1 MTGGVIMEY
10 YSVPRLKSV
19 KISVLLTCFTRG
31 RSLRR
36 YVSLT
41 QKTKPVEQNRLGR
54 YPLSIDVKASL
65 LCYWQKLEQKSDN
78 PLLNEAFIYAR
89 NHSQFYDLL
98 NSDETIQVHYKN
110 EVIKNQQ
117 CVKSTRSSIKQQLQK
132 KFSQDWFKAQ
142 NDISDSSRQK
152 YTNKEIKKDYRL
164 EEYLKIVRNP
174 AHRISMTKLRL
185 GVHTLRIQT
194 GKYENKGASIPV
206 EERLCLVCKRN
217 CIEDEKHFL
226 IDCTEYESLRQQL
239 YFHISEND
247 ATFIN
252 LTDHDRTLHLLR
264 LDNDK
269 TSHIIA
275 KYAHLMFKKR
285 KQFQS
290 QKSN

>member
-1 MTGGVIMEY
+1 MEH

-19 KISVLLTCFTRG
+19 KISVLLTYFTRG

-98 NSDETIQVHYKN
+98 NSDETMQVHYKN

-132 KFSQDWFKAQ
+132 NFSQDWFKAQ
-142 NDISDSSRQK
+142 NDISDSSRPVS
-152 YTNKEIKKDYRL
+152 YTHL
-164 EEYLKIVRNP
+164 
-174 AHRISMTKLRL
+174 
-185 GVHTLRIQT
+185 TLPTNR
-194 GKYENKGASIPV
+194 EV
-206 EERLCLVCKRN
+206 
-217 CIEDEKHFL
+217 
-226 IDCTEYESLRQQL
+226 
-239 YFHISEND
+239 
-247 ATFIN
+247 
-252 LTDHDRTLHLLR
+252 
-264 LDNDK
+264 
-269 TSHIIA
+269 
-275 KYAHLMFKKR
+275 
-285 KQFQS
+285 
-290 QKSN
+290 

>member
-1 MTGGVIMEY
+1 M
-10 YSVPRLKSV
+10 
-19 KISVLLTCFTRG
+19 
-31 RSLRR
+31 
-36 YVSLT
+36 
-41 QKTKPVEQNRLGR
+41 
-54 YPLSIDVKASL
+54 
-65 LCYWQKLEQKSDN
+65 
-78 PLLNEAFIYAR
+78 
-89 NHSQFYDLL
+89 
-98 NSDETIQVHYKN
+98 HYKN

-117 CVKSTRSSIKQQLQK
+117 CVKNTRSSIKQQLQK
-132 KFSQDWFKAQ
+132 KIFSRLVKSSKRH
-142 NDISDSSRQK
+142 SDNSRQK

-252 LTDHDRTLHLLR
+252 LTDHDRTLYLLR
-264 LDNDK
+264 LDNDN
-269 TSHIIA
+269 TSQVIA
-275 KYAHLMFKKR
+275 KYAHLMFQNR
-285 KQFQS
+285 KQILS
-290 QKSN
+290 QKSNRLVN

>member
-1 MTGGVIMEY
+1 
-10 YSVPRLKSV
+10 
-19 KISVLLTCFTRG
+19 
-31 RSLRR
+31 
-36 YVSLT
+36 
-41 QKTKPVEQNRLGR
+41 
-54 YPLSIDVKASL
+54 
-65 LCYWQKLEQKSDN
+65 
-78 PLLNEAFIYAR
+78 
-89 NHSQFYDLL
+89 
-98 NSDETIQVHYKN
+98 
-110 EVIKNQQ
+110 
-117 CVKSTRSSIKQQLQK
+117 
-132 KFSQDWFKAQ
+132 
-142 NDISDSSRQK
+142 
-152 YTNKEIKKDYRL
+152 
-164 EEYLKIVRNP
+164 
-174 AHRISMTKLRL
+174 MTKLRL

-275 KYAHLMFKKR
+275 KYAHLMFQKR
-285 KQFQS
+285 KQFLS

>member
-1 MTGGVIMEY
+1 M
-10 YSVPRLKSV
+10 
-19 KISVLLTCFTRG
+19 
-31 RSLRR
+31 
-36 YVSLT
+36 
-41 QKTKPVEQNRLGR
+41 
-54 YPLSIDVKASL
+54 
-65 LCYWQKLEQKSDN
+65 
-78 PLLNEAFIYAR
+78 
-89 NHSQFYDLL
+89 
-98 NSDETIQVHYKN
+98 HYKN
-110 EVIKNQQ
+110 EVIINQQ
-117 CVKSTRSSIKQQLQK
+117 CVKNTRSSIKQQLQK
-132 KFSQDWFKAQ
+132 KIFSRLVKSSKRH
-142 NDISDSSRQK
+142 SDNSRQK

-252 LTDHDRTLHLLR
+252 LTDHDRTLYLLR
-264 LDNDK
+264 LDNDN
-269 TSHIIA
+269 TSQVIA
-275 KYAHLMFKKR
+275 KYAHLMFQNR
-285 KQFQS
+285 KQILS
-290 QKSN
+290 QKSNRLVN